1 MRRLI
6 GFGAATHPGEWPAQ
20 EDAYWIDPVRGLFA
34 LADGFGGL
42 GAGDRAAALA
52 VEAFAEAIGNEQID
66 SSEANSPLS
75 PEEIRLV
82 QALRAAN
89 KAVDDFNHDRS
100 HDARA
105 GVSML
110 ASMVL
115 PAGRLV
121 IASIGHAG
129 AAILRRGK
137 VVAHFPAQSFA
148 ASQGGVLGA
157 KHPRFGLDFPLQ
169 FLGQGFPIEPF
180 TRTYF
185 AQSDDQL
192 ILFTEGF
199 VAGGIEVLSQ
209 AALFLEA
216 DRESRTGAEAP
227 GERYELMAKELL
239 ELSRTAQA
247 KPRNHS
253 VILVDLGA

>member
-1 MRRLI
+1 
-6 GFGAATHPGEWPAQ
+6 
-20 EDAYWIDPVRGLFA
+20 
-34 LADGFGGL
+34 
-42 GAGDRAAALA
+42 
-52 VEAFAEAIGNEQID
+52 
-66 SSEANSPLS
+66 
-75 PEEIRLV
+75 
-82 QALRAAN
+82 
-89 KAVDDFNHDRS
+89 
-100 HDARA
+100 
-105 GVSML
+105 ML